1 MILVGNQRGGAKDLA
16 RHLMSPENDHV
27 HVEKLR
33 GFVSDNLN
41 GAFNEAYA
49 VSRGT
54 RCKQYLFSL
63 SLNPPLD
70 ADVST
75 ADFIAAI
82 DRVERDIGLEGQP
95 RAIVFHEKEGPHG
108 QRRHAHAVWSRIDP
122 ETMTARNLSWHK
134 NRLQDI
140 SRDLYREHGWRM
152 PEGFADR
159 SKSDPRN
166 FSYEEWSQAKRA
178 DKDPRDIKMAF
189 QDAWAI
195 SDSRASFE
203 HALKERGY
211 WMARGDRR
219 GFVAIDPKGEVYSIP
234 RQASVKTKVV
244 RDRFGSEDDLP
255 SLNQAR
261 DTMAQEMGAMLSRLR
276 DEQYE
281 QFAALKAQ
289 RAQAKQDLVD
299 RQRRERAAAMEQ
311 FRERQ
316 RREQAMRQARF
327 RSGLAGLWD
336 RMRGEHKRLVERNR
350 SEAILAAKR
359 DQEKRDALVFRQ
371 LQQRRALSAHSQER
385 LEHLRERTREL
396 DRDKGDIAQVGEKRE
411 PTKVQRRRKR
421 GYSGLSQDPPSSDVS
436 TVFRD
441 AADGKQGFKP
451 EHIRSNRPKN
461 SQRRDNGPRLER

>member
-27 HVEKLR
+27 HVEELR

-41 GAFNEAYA
+41 GALNEAYA

-82 DRVERDIGLEGQP
+82 DRVERDIGLEEQP

-134 NRLQDI
+134 NRLQDV

-178 DKDPRDIKMAF
+178 EKDSRDIKMAF
-189 QDAWAI
+189 EDAWAI
-195 SDSRASFE
+195 SDSRPSFE

-211 WMARGDRR
+211 WLARGDGR
-219 GFVAIDPKGEVYSIP
+219 GFVAVDHKGEIYSVP
-234 RQASVKTKVV
+234 RQANVKTKAV
-244 RDRFGSEDDLP
+244 RERLGREDDLP
-255 SLNQAR
+255 SLSQAKEA
-261 DTMAQEMGAMLSRLR
+261 MAQEMGVMLSRLR
-276 DEQYE
+276 DEQYDE
-281 QFAALKAQ
+281 VAALRA
-289 RAQAKQDLVD
+289 RHAQAKQDLVD
-299 RQRRERAAAMEQ
+299 QQRRERAAMLEAL
-311 FRERQ
+311 RQ
-316 RREQAMRQARF
+316 RQKQEQATRQARF
-327 RSGLAGLWD
+327 RSGLAGIWD
-336 RMRGEHKRLVERNR
+336 RMRGEHKRVVERNCM
-350 SEAILAAKR
+350 EALSAQQR
-359 DQEKRDALVFRQ
+359 DQERRDALVFRQ
-371 LQQRRALSAHSQER
+371 LQQRRILSSQSQER
-385 LEHLRERTREL
+385 LERLREKTCEL
-396 DRDKGDIAQVGEKRE
+396 DRDKANIEQISNEHE
-411 PTKVQRRRKR
+411 PTKPQRRRRKQR
-421 GYSGLSQDPPSSDVS
+421 VQTGEPPMSGTSA
-436 TVFRD
+436 VFGD
-441 AADGKQGFKP
+441 AAKGMQMHKPRRIRGNSADRKDG
-451 EHIRSNRPKN
+451 
-461 SQRRDNGPRLER
+461 RDNGPSLDR